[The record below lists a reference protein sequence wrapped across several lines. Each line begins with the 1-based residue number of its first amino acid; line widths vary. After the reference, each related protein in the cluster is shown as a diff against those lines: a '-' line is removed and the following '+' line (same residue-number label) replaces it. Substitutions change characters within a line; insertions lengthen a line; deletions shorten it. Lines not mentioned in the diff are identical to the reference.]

1 MRYAPIVFLFAL
13 AACASSPGIS
23 NGVATQTAQVM
34 LPSGMIAKLSVIAET
49 DPVVT
54 PLAASPAGA
63 WSQVPAAYAD
73 LGIPLTF
80 SQSENMMAGN
90 QGLNIRRQI
99 GGVGL
104 RNYLLC
110 GDNGS
115 GPNADSYLISLNIA
129 TQVQKVDDGTSKVA
143 TVLDATATSMT
154 TGTNPVH
161 CSSTGELE
169 KRLNELVAKHL
180 NLR

>member
-1 MRYAPIVFLFAL
+1 MRAARVLFLLGVAG
-13 AACASSPGIS
+13 CAGSPGVTS
-23 NGVATQTAQVM
+23 GVATQTAQVM
-34 LPSGMIAKLSVIAET
+34 LPAGMIAKLSVIAET

-63 WSQVPAAYAD
+63 WAQVPAAYAD

-80 SQSENMMAGN
+80 SQPENMMAGN
-90 QGLNIRRQI
+90 QGLNVRRQI

-115 GPNADSYLISLNIA
+115 GPNADSYQISMNIA
-129 TQVQKVDDGTSKVA
+129 TQVQKADDGTSKVA

-169 KRLNELVAKHL
+169 QRLNELVARHL

>member
-1 MRYAPIVFLFAL
+1 MRTARIIVLFGV
-13 AACASSPGIS
+13 AACASSPTLS
-23 NGVATQTAQVM
+23 NGTSSQTSQVAVGNRT
-34 LPSGMIAKLSVIAET
+34 IAMLSVIAEA

-54 PLAASPAGA
+54 PLAASPGA
-63 WSQVPAAYAD
+63 AWAQVEVAYSD

-80 SQSENMMAGN
+80 LQSENMMAGN
-90 QGLNIRRQI
+90 QGLNLRRQI

-110 GDNGS
+110 GNDGG
-115 GPNADSYLISLNIA
+115 GPNADSYLISMNIA
-129 TQVQKVDDGTSKVA
+129 TQIQKAGDGTSKVA
-143 TVLDATATSMT
+143 TVMDATATSMT
-154 TGTNPVH
+154 MGTNPIH

-169 KRLNELVAKHL
+169 KRVNEIVAKRL

>member
-1 MRYAPIVFLFAL
+1 MRTASLVLLFGL
-13 AACASSPGIS
+13 AACASSPGLT
-23 NGVATQTAQVM
+23 NGSATQTAQMVM
-34 LPSGMIAKLSVIAET
+34 PAGTIAKLSIIAEV

-54 PLAASPAGA
+54 PLAASAAGA
-63 WSQVPAAYAD
+63 WAQVPAAYAD

-80 SQSENMMAGN
+80 SQSDNMMAGN
-90 QGLNIRRQI
+90 QGLNLRRQV
-99 GGVGL
+99 GGVGM

-115 GPNADSYLISLNIA
+115 GPNADSYLISMNIA

-154 TGTNPVH
+154 NGTNPIH

-169 KRLNELVAKHL
+169 KRLNELVARHL

>member
-1 MRYAPIVFLFAL
+1 MRTARTLLLFGMAT
-13 AACASSPGIS
+13 CASSPS
-23 NGVATQTAQVM
+23 LTNGVATQTAQVT
-34 LPSGMIAKLSVIAET
+34 LAAGTIAKLSVIAEV

-54 PLAASPAGA
+54 PLAASPGGA
-63 WSQVPAAYAD
+63 WAQVPAAYAD

-90 QGLNIRRQI
+90 QGLNLRRQLA
-99 GGVGL
+99 GVGL

-115 GPNADSYLISLNIA
+115 GPNADSYLISMNIA
-129 TQVQKVDDGTSKVA
+129 TQIQKADDGTSKVA
-143 TVLDATATSMT
+143 TVMDATATSMT
-154 TGTNPVH
+154 NGTNPIH

-169 KRLNELVAKHL
+169 KRLNEAVARHL

>member
-1 MRYAPIVFLFAL
+1 MRTARILLLLGVP
-13 AACASSPGIS
+13 ACASSPS
-23 NGVATQTAQVM
+23 LTNGVATQTSQVTTAA
-34 LPSGMIAKLSVIAET
+34 GTIAKLSVIAEVE
-49 DPVVT
+49 PVVT
-54 PLAASPAGA
+54 PLAASPVGA
-63 WSQVPAAYAD
+63 FAQVPAAYAD

-80 SQSENMMAGN
+80 SQAENMMAGN
-90 QGLNIRRQI
+90 QGLNVRRQI
-99 GGVGL
+99 GGVGM

-115 GPNADSYLISLNIA
+115 GPNADTYLISMNIA

-143 TVLDATATSMT
+143 TVVDATATSMT
-154 TGTNPVH
+154 TGTNPIH

-169 KRLNELVAKHL
+169 KRVNELVARHL